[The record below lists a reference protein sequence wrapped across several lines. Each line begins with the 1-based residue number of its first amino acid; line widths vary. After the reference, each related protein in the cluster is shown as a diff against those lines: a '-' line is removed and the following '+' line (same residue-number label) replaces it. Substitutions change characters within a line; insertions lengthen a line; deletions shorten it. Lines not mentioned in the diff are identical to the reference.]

1 MNPWVILGGV
11 LVWVASIAGSYAYGT
26 DVGKTGEIAR
36 VAELKQ
42 AMEETREQAKLGAAD
57 AIAKNK
63 VKHTVIQGKVQ
74 TIIKDVPVYRDCEH
88 TDDAFRLL
96 NDAITG
102 KSGTGRD
109 SDSSLP
115 RNVSPVR

>member
-1 MNPWVILGGV
+1 MKPWLILGGV
-11 LVWVASIAGSYAYGT
+11 VIWVASIAGSYMFGDT
-26 DVGKTGEIAR
+26 NGENRQKVHENEI
-36 VAELKQ
+36 KQ
-42 AMEETREQAKLGAAD
+42 AIEDTREQAKLGAAD
-57 AIAKNK
+57 AIAKQK

-74 TIIKDVPVYRDCEH
+74 TIIKDNPVYRDCEH

-102 KSGTGRD
+102 GTGRN

-115 RNVSPVR
+115 QNVSPVR